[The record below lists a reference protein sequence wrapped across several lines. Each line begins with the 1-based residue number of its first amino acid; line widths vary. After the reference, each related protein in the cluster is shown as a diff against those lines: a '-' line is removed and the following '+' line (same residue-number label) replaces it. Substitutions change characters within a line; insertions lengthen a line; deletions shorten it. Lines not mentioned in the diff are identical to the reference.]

1 MTRAFLASI
10 FIITAIFFLT
20 THVQA
25 QQLNCQQA
33 NGLMWCY
40 NPSACGQPCNDVCNT
55 ISTTPIPDSI
65 AWWEAQNT
73 EQECIEISRAFGLGD
88 TVDFNDYFFACLEDD
103 DTDEPHGPGLQ
114 APIYCSAGAA
124 CPDQHR
130 NGMDAENVACTSGSS
145 RRSICPCNIALQSI
159 VIDPEDSTNGVDSE
173 QTITALVTING
184 SPASGIPVLFAIE
197 SGPNAGETSNPG
209 SGECFPNDDCTTDGS
224 GFVSWT
230 YFGDAPGTD
239 TVAASYLNGS
249 VFVESN
255 RAEISWLS
263 SLITSIPTVSEIGLL
278 ALAGVLGI
286 AGYFAVRRSK
296 AAA

>member
-40 NPSACGQPCNDVCNT
+40 NPSACGQACNDVCNT
-55 ISTTPIPDSI
+55 IATTPIPDSI
-65 AWWEAQNT
+65 AWWEAQNS
-73 EQECIEISRAFGLGD
+73 EQECVQISRAFGLGD
-88 TVDFNDYFFACLEDD
+88 TVDFNDYFWACLEDNY
-103 DTDEPHGPGLQ
+103 TDEPHGPGLQ
-114 APIYCSAGAA
+114 GPIYCSSGAA

-130 NGMDAENVACTSGSS
+130 NGMDAQGVPCASGSS

-159 VIDPEDSTNGVDSE
+159 VIDPDDVVNDVDTE
-173 QTITALVTING
+173 QTITALVNIDG
-184 SPASGIPVLFAIE
+184 SPASGIPVSFVIE

-239 TVAASYLNGS
+239 TVVASYLNGS

-255 RAEISWLS
+255 RADISWLRE
-263 SLITSIPTVSEIGLL
+263 LITSIPTVSEIGLL
-278 ALAGVLGI
+278 ALAGLLGI
-286 AGYFAVRRSK
+286 AGYFAVRRRK

>member
-10 FIITAIFFLT
+10 FIITGLFFIVP
-20 THVQA
+20 HVHA

-40 NPSACGQPCNDVCNT
+40 NPNACGQACESVCNT
-55 ISTTPIPDSI
+55 IATTVIPDSI

-73 EQECIEISRAFGLGD
+73 EQKCVQISRAFGLGD
-88 TVDFNDYFFACLEDD
+88 TVDFNDFFFACLEDNAND
-103 DTDEPHGPGLQ
+103 QPHGSGLQ
-114 APIYCSAGAA
+114 APIYCSAAAA

-130 NGMDAENVACTSGSS
+130 SGMDAENIACSSGGS
-145 RRSICPCNIALQSI
+145 RRSICPCNIPLQSI
-159 VIDPEDSTNGVDSE
+159 VIDPDDAANEVDSA
-173 QTITALVTING
+173 QTITALVSIG
-184 SPASGIPVLFAIE
+184 GAPASGIPVSFAIE
-197 SGPNAGETSNPG
+197 SGPNAGETSDPG
-209 SGECFPNDDCTTDGS
+209 NGECFPNNDCTTDGS

-278 ALAGVLGI
+278 AMAGALGI
-286 AGYFAVRRSK
+286 AGYFAVRRRK